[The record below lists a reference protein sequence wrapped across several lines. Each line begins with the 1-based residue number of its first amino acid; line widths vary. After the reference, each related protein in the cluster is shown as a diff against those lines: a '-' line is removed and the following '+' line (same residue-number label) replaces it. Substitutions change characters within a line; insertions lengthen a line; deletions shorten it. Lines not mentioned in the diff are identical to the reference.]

1 MAMILTEANDRQ
13 GFVSRFEAGA
23 LSAVAV
29 LLHVALFWQLFQ
41 QPPVTS
47 AEIPQMASASAENV
61 VMVDLTAPSEAPA
74 PSPAPVQPETESP
87 LPEPA
92 PPVTPVDDDAVQP
105 EPEKKEVVKK
115 TEPEPKPKPSAKIEH
130 KARPVT
136 HAAPSA
142 SPAVPSGQPQGTT
155 ANTAATTGAPAAN
168 NAGSSITPA
177 VSGMQSL
184 GNPPPDYPPLA
195 LRRQQQGSVTLR
207 ILVLENGHADSV
219 TVIKSSQSELL
230 DNAAIKTVG
239 QWRFIPAKRGS
250 QAIKGYA
257 IQTITFTLPR

>member
-1 MAMILTEANDRQ
+1 MAMILTEANNRQ
-13 GFVSRFEAGA
+13 GFVSRVEAGA
-23 LSAVAV
+23 LSAVAL
-29 LLHVALFWQLFQ
+29 LLHVALFWLLL
-41 QPPVTS
+41 QPSRVTP
-47 AEIPQMASASAENV
+47 AAIPQMAAASAENV
-61 VMVDLTAPSEAPA
+61 VMVDLTAPPAAAPASVQPEA
-74 PSPAPVQPETESP
+74 PSPLA
-87 LPEPA
+87 EPATA

-105 EPEKKEVVKK
+105 EPEKKAVVKK
-115 TEPEPKPKPSAKIEH
+115 TEPEPKPQPSAKIGQ

-142 SPAVPSGQPQGTT
+142 SPAAPSRQPQETT
-155 ANTAATTGAPAAN
+155 ANTAASAGAPAAN

-219 TVIKSSQSELL
+219 IVIKSSQSELL
-230 DNAAIKTVG
+230 DNAAIKTVS
-239 QWRFIPAKRGS
+239 QWRFIPAKRGN

-257 IQTITFTLPR
+257 VQTITFTLPR

>member
-1 MAMILTEANDRQ
+1 MAMILTEANHRQ
-13 GFVSRFEAGA
+13 GFVSPFEAGA
-23 LSAVAV
+23 LSAAAV
-29 LLHVALFWQLFQ
+29 LLHVALFWLLFQ

-61 VMVDLTAPSEAPA
+61 VMVDLTAPPAAAPT
-74 PSPAPVQPETESP
+74 PVQPETESP

-92 PPVTPVDDDAVQP
+92 PAPPAIHVDEDAVQP

-115 TEPEPKPKPSAKIEH
+115 TEPEPKPKPSAKVEH
-130 KARPVT
+130 KARPVI

-142 SPAVPSGQPQGTT
+142 SPVAPSGQPQGTT
-155 ANTAATTGAPAAN
+155 ANTAATTGAPAAS

-230 DNAAIKTVG
+230 DNAAIKTVS
-239 QWRFIPAKRGS
+239 QWRFIPAKRGN